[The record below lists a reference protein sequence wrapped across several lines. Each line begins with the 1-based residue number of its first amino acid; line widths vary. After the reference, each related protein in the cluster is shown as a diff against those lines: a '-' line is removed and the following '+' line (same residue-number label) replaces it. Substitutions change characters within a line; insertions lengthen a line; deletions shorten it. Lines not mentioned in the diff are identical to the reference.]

1 MNDEIMVSVPMLVYN
16 HEKTVARAIESILKQ
31 KTQYRYEIIVA
42 DDASTDNSPNI
53 IREYARKYPDI
64 IVPVLREKNLGMQDN
79 NIETLK
85 LCRGKY
91 ISGCEGDDYWLTE
104 DKMEKQ
110 ISFLE
115 NNPDYSACV
124 TKCKFIVDGKEEPYP
139 FASTD
144 SLDIKD
150 MLNKGEVKR
159 YATCTIACRNVYQD
173 NLNLLDYY
181 RTGGVGDI
189 VTVSI
194 CIMLGKIKYMDDV
207 TGIYERLTK
216 GNGSSFSEKRLV
228 EQVSMIKKAIQQC
241 KRLTGKKYDK
251 YWNRYIAIFNRAA
264 YYETKSQIGKKDSNT
279 WYNELSFTEKLYLRR
294 QLIIDYINYKRNR

>member
-115 NNPDYSACV
+115 NNPDYSTCV

-139 FASTD
+139 FADTD
-144 SLDIKD
+144 SLSILD
-150 MLNKGEVKR
+150 MLNGGDVKR
-159 YATCTIACRNVYQD
+159 YATCTIAGRNYP
-173 NLNLLDYY
+173 NEPELLDYY
-181 RTGGVGDI
+181 RTGGIGDI
-189 VTVSI
+189 I
-194 CIMLGKIKYMDDV
+194 AECIGITHGKIHFMDDV
-207 TGIYERLTK
+207 TGTYERVTQL
-216 GNGSSFSEKRLV
+216 NGKSFSSSKMS
-228 EQVSMIKKAIQQC
+228 EQVNLIRQAIEKC
-241 KRLTGKKYDK
+241 KEITGYKYNK
-251 YWNRYIAIFNRAA
+251 YWNRYMATFNRAV
-264 YYETKSQIGKKDSNT
+264 YYEVKTENNKKNTKLFWHK
-279 WYNELSFTEKLYLRR
+279 ELTLKERIYLRR